1 MQTNKEQT
9 QTTPE
14 EKGAKF
20 LQWVADNEREMR
32 HALKKNCTYD
42 PDIFDDV
49 YSEVIINVYNTIVKN
64 NREID
69 NIKNYFFLALKW
81 HYQMR
86 QNQHRRRGK
95 ETVRDYWDN
104 HTIIDQTESE
114 IAKYADV
121 NNALAAMREVLTEQ
135 YGERWTEIFFTYWDG
150 RSKNATSYQALAD
163 KFGITGSIEPLK
175 QQLQKMRA
183 YITEE
188 MKYIREI
195 FNTDYANNQ

>member
-1 MQTNKEQT
+1 MQPNKEQS
-9 QTTPE
+9 TTTAE

-20 LQWVADNEREMR
+20 LQWVADNEKEMR
-32 HALKKNCTYD
+32 KALKKNCTFD
-42 PDIFDDV
+42 PYIFDDV
-49 YSEVIINVYNTIVKN
+49 FSEAIINVYNTITKN
-64 NREID
+64 NQEIA

-81 HYQMR
+81 QYQMR
-86 QNQHRRRGK
+86 QNQHRRREK

-104 HTIIDQTESE
+104 HTIADEPEDE
-114 IAKYADV
+114 IAKDADV
-121 NNALAAMREVLTEQ
+121 NNALAAMKEVLTEQ
-135 YGERWTEIFFTYWDG
+135 FGERWTEIFFVYWDG
-150 RSKNATSYQALAD
+150 RSKNATSYHALAD

-195 FNTDYANNQ
+195 FNTDYAKD

>member
-1 MQTNKEQT
+1 MQTNKEQAT
-9 QTTPE
+9 TTPE

-20 LQWVADNEREMR
+20 LQWVADNEKEMR
-32 HALKKNCTYD
+32 KALRKNCTYD

-86 QNQHRRRGK
+86 QNQHRRKGK

-104 HTIIDQTESE
+104 HTSIDQTEDE
-114 IAKYADV
+114 IAKDADV
-121 NNALAAMREVLTEQ
+121 NNALVAMREVLTEQ

-183 YITEE
+183 YVVEE

-195 FNTDYANNQ
+195 FNTDYAND